1 LRVADPGERI
11 PDLRSGNVLDFL
23 IRGGHVI
30 DGAGNPWYAADV
42 GIAGGRIAAVGRLG
56 GEPAART
63 IEADGLFVC
72 PGFVDMHTHSD
83 LQLLANPPHEAK
95 VHQGVTLEVLGQDG
109 LSYAPVTDEV
119 LEQLRGQLAGWN
131 DDPPGFD
138 WSWRSVGEYLDR
150 LDGDG
155 IAVNA
160 AYLAPHGTI
169 RMCAMG
175 YDDRPPTDDE
185 LAHMKRLLAEALED
199 GAVGL
204 STGLTYTPGMYA
216 DDDELVALLDVVR
229 ERGGF
234 YAPHHRNYGRR
245 ALEAYAACI
254 EVSRRAGVPLHFAHA
269 HLGYAVN
276 KGRAPELLALIDAA
290 REDGVEVTLDTYPY
304 LAGSTYLHAFLPSWM
319 HVGGS
324 GATIERLR
332 DPELRERLRVEIEEE
347 GSDGFHEIPMDWS
360 IVVISGARH
369 AENRRYIG
377 LSVGDAASLADARP
391 IDFFC
396 DLLAD
401 EELGVSCV
409 SHSGNE
415 ENVRMTMTHAA
426 HTVGSDGILVGE
438 RPHPRSYGTFP
449 RYFAVYV
456 KELGILTW
464 EQAVRKMTSLSA
476 QRLGFPDRG
485 LIRPGMAADV
495 TCIDPETVRDT
506 ATYEDPRRLPEGI
519 PYVIVNGVVVVDDGR
534 HTGALAG
541 RALRASRTRSSASS
555 RISP

>member
-1 LRVADPGERI
+1 ML
-11 PDLRSGNVLDFL
+11 DLL
-23 IRGGHVI
+23 IRGGRVI
-30 DGAGNPWYAADV
+30 DGAGNPWYTADV
-42 GIAGGRIAAVGRLG
+42 GIAGDRIASVGRLA

-119 LEQLRGQLAGWN
+119 LEELRGQLAGWN

-138 WSWRSVGEYLDR
+138 WNWRTVGEYLDR
-150 LDGDG
+150 LDADG

-175 YDDRPPTDDE
+175 YDDRAPTDDE

-216 DDDELVALLDVVR
+216 DDDELVALLEVVQ
-229 ERGGF
+229 EHGGF

-245 ALEAYAACI
+245 ALEAYADCI

-269 HLGYAVN
+269 HLGYAIN
-276 KGRAPELLALIDAA
+276 KGRAPELLAMIDRA
-290 REDGVEVTLDTYPY
+290 RDDGVEVTMDTYPY

-332 DPELRERLRVEIEEE
+332 DPELRERLRVEMEDE

-360 IVVISGARH
+360 IVVISGARL

-396 DLLAD
+396 DLLAA

-415 ENVRMTMTHAA
+415 ENVRMTMTHPA

-464 EQAVRKMTSLSA
+464 EHAVRKMTSLST

-485 LIRPGMAADV
+485 LLRPGMAADV